1 MIFIRNDIEG
11 VIFKQLRQIK
21 VEYIFIYNLY
31 FRIICKYGYLF
42 VNCEFGYYN
51 FFKLRFIIEFLG
63 KECVCVK
70 GGGVFL

>member
-31 FRIICKYGYLF
+31 FRIIFKYDYLF
-42 VNCEFGYYN
+42 VNCEFG
-51 FFKLRFIIEFLG
+51 
-63 KECVCVK
+63 
-70 GGGVFL
+70 